1 MGRTTKPRGLSWRHR
16 TVVFTVLI
24 GLTAGALAVGGDV
37 ATAQQT
43 RKNAVT
49 LTFAA
54 QATGT
59 VIAFK
64 ALAANY
70 ERAHPDVTI
79 NVVGYPVQDYG
90 VNLLAQFRGG
100 QGPDLLYGAPG
111 TGNPHGLINFAKAGY
126 LADLTNLPFVK
137 RLPTN
142 AVPILGIG
150 NKIYAY
156 PLDVSTFGGVYNIQL
171 FNQLGLKFP
180 KNWADVLNLCK
191 QVKSQGKYMFA
202 VSGLVSG
209 TQILTIAG
217 DFVYGP
223 NPTWNVDRAAGKVTF
238 AGSPG
243 WHNALQA
250 WVDMDN
256 AGCFQPGAAGY
267 SLNASQ
273 ALVATGQAVAWP
285 GVSNVI
291 GAIQPLNPSVSIGVF
306 PIPGPTAKETRYI
319 VGYGNAVG
327 VNAKSP
333 NLATALDFVKFI
345 GRSGQSTIY
354 PNVLGNM
361 SVLQAVGAA
370 KTGKVVLKNG
380 KVWPRYAQWGA
391 LIKAGKTVQIPF
403 VPWPNGQI
411 YADLTSGAAGLLAHS
426 TTVDDL
432 LKQLDKDYA
441 LGG

>member
-1 MGRTTKPRGLSWRHR
+1 MQLMTTRRRKSGIR
-16 TVVFTVLI
+16 
-24 GLTAGALAVGGDV
+24 ALVILALLAFGVAVPPIVGV
-37 ATAQQT
+37 AAAQQT
-43 RKNAVT
+43 RKADVT

-54 QATGT
+54 QATAT
-59 VIAFK
+59 VTAFQ

-70 ERAHPDVTI
+70 TRLHPNVKI
-79 NVVGYPVQDYG
+79 NVVGFPTQDYG
-90 VNLLAQFRGG
+90 VNMQAQFRGG
-100 QGPDLLYGAPG
+100 NGPDLLYGAPG

-126 LADLTNLPFVK
+126 LADLTKLPFVK
-137 RLPTN
+137 RLPAN
-142 AVPILGIG
+142 AKPILGIG
-150 NKIYAY
+150 TKIYAF
-156 PLDVSTFGGVYNIQL
+156 PLDVSTFGGVYNVQL
-171 FNQLGLKFP
+171 FNQLGLKLP
-180 KNWADVLNLCK
+180 KNWADVLNLCT
-191 QVKSQGKYMFA
+191 QVKAKGKTMFS

-209 TQILTIAG
+209 TQILTFAG
-217 DFVYGP
+217 DYVYGP
-223 NPTWNVDRAAGKVTF
+223 QPNWNALRAAGKVTF

-267 SLNASQ
+267 SLAASQ
-273 ALVATGQAVAWP
+273 ALVANGDAVAWP

-291 GAIQPLNPSVSIGVF
+291 GAIQPLNTKVTIGVF
-306 PIPGPTAKETRYI
+306 PIPGPTATQTKYI

-333 NLATALDFVKFI
+333 NLATALDFLTFM
-345 GRSGQSTIY
+345 GRSGQSSIY
-354 PNVLGNM
+354 PNLLGNM
-361 SVLQAVGAA
+361 SVLQAAQAA
-370 KTGKVVLKNG
+370 KTGKVLLKNG
-380 KVWPRYAQWGA
+380 KVWSRYAPWGP

-426 TTVDDL
+426 TTIDAL
-432 LKQLDKDYA
+432 LQQMDKDYN

>member
-1 MGRTTKPRGLSWRHR
+1 MQLTTTKGRKSGLL
-16 TVVFTVLI
+16 VLVT
-24 GLTAGALAVGGDV
+24 LAALAFGAAVPPIGG
-37 ATAQQT
+37 AAQHT
-43 RKNAVT
+43 RKADVT

-54 QATGT
+54 QATAT
-59 VIAFK
+59 VIAFQ

-70 ERAHPDVTI
+70 ERLHPNVKI
-79 NVVGYPVQDYG
+79 NVVGFPVQDYG
-90 VNLLAQFRGG
+90 VNMQAQFRGG
-100 QGPDLLYGAPG
+100 NGPDMLYGAPG

-126 LADLTNLPFVK
+126 LADLTKLPFVN
-137 RLPTN
+137 RLPAN
-142 AVPILGIG
+142 AKPVLGIG
-150 NKIYAY
+150 TKIYAY
-156 PLDVSTFGGVYNIQL
+156 PLDVSTFGGVYNIEL
-171 FNQLGLKFP
+171 FNQLGLKLP
-180 KNWADVLNLCK
+180 KNWADVLNLCT
-191 QVKSQGKYMFA
+191 QVKAKGKYMFS

-217 DFVYGP
+217 DYVYGP
-223 NPTWNVDRAAGKVTF
+223 QPNWNALRAAGKVTF

-250 WVDMDN
+250 FVNMDN

-267 SLNASQ
+267 SLGASQ
-273 ALVATGQAVAWP
+273 ALVANGEAVAWP

-291 GAIQPLNPSVSIGVF
+291 GAIQKLNPKVTLGVF
-306 PIPGPTAKETRYI
+306 PIPGPTAKQTKYI

-333 NLATALDFVKFI
+333 NLATALDFLKFM

-354 PNVLGNM
+354 PNLIGNM
-361 SVLQAVGAA
+361 SVLQAAQAA
-370 KTGKVVLKNG
+370 KTGKVLLKHG
-380 KVWPRYAQWGA
+380 AVSPRYAPWGP

-411 YADLTSGAAGLLAHS
+411 YSDLTSGTAGLLAHS
-426 TTVDDL
+426 TTIDAVL
-432 LKQLDKDYA
+432 QQMDKDYN